1 MKTLPFLIQFGLLIT
16 DEFDESV
23 LLFEE
28 AKIFDEES
36 KIFSLIFATASLTK
50 DSGIILDLVR
60 FDGDDSGEGVG
71 EGDGVTDI
79 HFTFVPKYSSLSTG

>member
-1 MKTLPFLIQFGLLIT
+1 MKALPFLIQFGLLIT
-16 DEFDESV
+16 DELDESV

-28 AKIFDEES
+28 ANFDEES
-36 KIFSLIFATASLTK
+36 ELFSLILATAALTN
-50 DSGIILDLVR
+50 DSGIIFGLDC
-60 FDGDDSGEGVG
+60 FDGDDSGDGEG